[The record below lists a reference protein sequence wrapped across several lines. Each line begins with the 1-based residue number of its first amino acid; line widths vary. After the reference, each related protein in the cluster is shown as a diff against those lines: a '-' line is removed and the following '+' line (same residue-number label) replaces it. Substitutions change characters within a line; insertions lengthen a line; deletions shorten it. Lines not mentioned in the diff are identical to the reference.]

1 LKLIFEMY
9 EIRCAKLEM
18 SAESD
23 WIRLVDDI
31 DTGDRRGRWVLRKV
45 APAGIVA
52 DEGCREL
59 IHSAGEELL
68 EELICSECWRSGP
81 ARSCGIDD
89 GVDVDLLPKPAGN
102 GQAFE
107 VWKRVAEL
115 ARLDT
120 LRYIQVAT
128 NIDKL
133 QYLLIQSP
141 ISIHMVFESSD
152 AVHMPI
158 GCRVDKMHR
167 FDHLEKLLLVEYPM
181 FAGVKIFVVFGKGER
196 VSTAFVSTTI
206 LLDNDLTDIGLRRL
220 DVRAAC
226 MMGLDF
232 VVDSEEETGEIV
244 DDYFLIKQW
253 RSDKVGHLGHV
264 SVIMP
269 KYGGKILP

>member
-1 LKLIFEMY
+1 
-9 EIRCAKLEM
+9 
-18 SAESD
+18 
-23 WIRLVDDI
+23 
-31 DTGDRRGRWVLRKV
+31 
-45 APAGIVA
+45 
-52 DEGCREL
+52 
-59 IHSAGEELL
+59 
-68 EELICSECWRSGP
+68 
-81 ARSCGIDD
+81 
-89 GVDVDLLPKPAGN
+89 
-102 GQAFE
+102 
-107 VWKRVAEL
+107 
-115 ARLDT
+115 
-120 LRYIQVAT
+120 
-128 NIDKL
+128 
-133 QYLLIQSP
+133 
-141 ISIHMVFESSD
+141 
-152 AVHMPI
+152 
-158 GCRVDKMHR
+158 MHR